1 MLTPST
7 LRVRTTLLALALL
20 PLAGCPAPAQVD
32 PGGELPSGPVFSG
45 SGEPSDPS
53 PEFEAARARW
63 SEAGL
68 DAYRMTLQ
76 RICFCPMPDYTG
88 PFDVVVR
95 NGAIETV
102 TLEGAAVDVERGET
116 VEALFDLIAE
126 AYAQGAES
134 IAVEYDAEWGYP
146 TSVGID
152 YSTQMADEEIAYRV
166 SDLRPADR

>member
-1 MLTPST
+1 ML
-7 LRVRTTLLALALL
+7 RTSLLALALL

-32 PGGELPSGPVFSG
+32 AGGELPSGPVFSG

-53 PEFEAARARW
+53 PEFEAARERW
-63 SEAGL
+63 AEAGL
-68 DAYRMTLQ
+68 DAYQMTLQ

-88 PFDVVVR
+88 PFEVVVR

-102 TLEGAAVDVERGET
+102 TLDGATVDAERGET
-116 VEALFDLIAE
+116 VAALFELIAE
-126 AYAQGAES
+126 AYERGAEE
-134 IAVEYDAEWGYP
+134 IAVEYDPEWGYP